1 MRKVERRKREG
12 LDFYRSTTS
21 TIHKRTKKKLLK
33 KVTWY
38 REKRK
43 RDGEDEKDLPE
54 LKRCRT
60 GEEKKREKSK
70 KDNPDKTQKILDS
83 NN

>member
-1 MRKVERRKREG
+1 M
-12 LDFYRSTTS
+12 
-21 TIHKRTKKKLLK
+21 
-33 KVTWY
+33 TWY

-83 NN
+83 NK